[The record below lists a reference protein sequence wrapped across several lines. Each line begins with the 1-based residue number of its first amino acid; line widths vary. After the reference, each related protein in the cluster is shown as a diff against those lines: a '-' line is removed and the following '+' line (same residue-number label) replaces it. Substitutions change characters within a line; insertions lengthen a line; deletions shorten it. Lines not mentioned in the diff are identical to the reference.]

1 MLELSMSW
9 SKDLKNII
17 IENKNLTESQLRAGM
32 FDAANTIIL
41 GSPVGNPTTWKNP
54 DIAPPGY
61 VGGAY
66 RSAHRISINRITTGD
81 NGIESQGSTMMRLD
95 GELARFKIG
104 ETLFMTNPLPY
115 ATAIEYGHSSQAVY
129 GVYRPAVRRLI
140 RFLNKDLGAQR

>member
-1 MLELSMSW
+1 MSW

-17 IENKNLTESQLRAGM
+17 IKNEKLTEKQLRAGL
-32 FDAANTIIL
+32 FDAANTVIL

-54 DIAPPGY
+54 DSAPTGY
-61 VGGAY
+61 VGGSY
-66 RSAHRISINRITTGD
+66 RSAHRISVNRITTGD

-115 ATAIEYGHSSQAVY
+115 ATRIEYGHSSQAVD
-129 GVYRPAVRRLI
+129 GVYRPAVKRLI
-140 RFLNKDLGAQR
+140 KFLNTELKAK

>member
-17 IENKNLTESQLRAGM
+17 IENKNLTERQLRAGM

-41 GSPVGNPTTWKNP
+41 GSPVGDPTTWRNP
-54 DIAPPGY
+54 NSAPAGY
-61 VGGAY
+61 VGGSY
-66 RSAHRISINRITTGD
+66 RSAHRISINRITTSD

-95 GELARFKIG
+95 GEMANFKIG

-115 ATAIEYGHSSQAVY
+115 AVPIEYAHSSQAPD

-140 RFLNKDLGAQR
+140 RFLNKDLGARR

>member
-1 MLELSMSW
+1 MSW

-17 IENKNLTESQLRAGM
+17 IKNEKLTEKQLRAGL
-32 FDAANTIIL
+32 FDAANTVIL
-41 GSPVGNPTTWKNP
+41 GSPVGSKSLWQNPNGGPNP
-54 DIAPPGY
+54 Y

-115 ATAIEYGHSSQAVY
+115 AVPLEFGHSSQAPD

-140 RFLNKDLGAQR
+140 KFLNKELKAK

>member
-1 MLELSMSW
+1 MSW
-9 SKDLKNII
+9 SRDLKNII
-17 IENKNLTESQLRAGM
+17 IENKNLIERQLRAGM
-32 FDAANTIIL
+32 FDAANTVIL

-54 DIAPPGY
+54 NSAPAGY
-61 VGGAY
+61 VGGSY
-66 RSAHRISINRITTGD
+66 RSAHRISINKITRDD

-115 ATAIEYGHSSQAVY
+115 AVAIEYGHSSQAAD

>member
-1 MLELSMSW
+1 MSW

-17 IENKNLTESQLRAGM
+17 IKNEKLTEKQLRAGM
-32 FDAANTIIL
+32 FDAANVIIE
-41 GSPVGNPTTWKNP
+41 GSPVGNKDTWQNP
-54 DIAPPGY
+54 NSAPKGY
-61 VGGAY
+61 VGGSY
-66 RSAHRISINRITTGD
+66 RSAHRISINKITRDD

-115 ATAIEYGHSSQAVY
+115 ATAIEYGHSSQATD

-140 RFLNKDLGAQR
+140 KFLNTELKAK

>member
-1 MLELSMSW
+1 MSW

-17 IENKNLTESQLRAGM
+17 IKNEKLTEKQLRAGM

-41 GSPVGNPTTWKNP
+41 GSPVGNDTLWQRP
-54 DIAPPGY
+54 APPEY
-61 VGGAY
+61 VAGSY
-66 RSAHRISINRITTGD
+66 RSAHRISINGITTGD

-115 ATAIEYGHSSQAVY
+115 AIPIEYAHSSQAPD
-129 GVYRPAVRRLI
+129 GVYRPAVRRLVK
-140 RFLNKDLGAQR
+140 FLNTELKAK

>member
-1 MLELSMSW
+1 MSW

-17 IENKNLTESQLRAGM
+17 IKNEKLTEKQLRAGM

-41 GSPVGNPTTWKNP
+41 GSPVGNPSTWKNP
-54 DIAPPGY
+54 DSAPDYYRAGS
-61 VGGAY
+61 Y
-66 RSAHRISINRITTGD
+66 RSAHRISINKITRDD

-115 ATAIEYGHSSQAVY
+115 AIPLEYGHSSQAPD
-129 GVYRPAVRRLI
+129 GIYRPAVRRLVK
-140 RFLNKDLGAQR
+140 FLNTELKAK